1 MHQKIEI
8 IPTLKAGFITHDSNS
23 SNLDNSNVDDEKKI
37 PTSKPKSEKSSEKMK
52 SKDKPKGQKKS
63 PTADP
68 VSQGYPDEEYK
79 LTQTKALGQRQQSPD
94 FQVLDM
100 NQIERSRKNRYQ
112 KVTQDL

>member
-52 SKDKPKGQKKS
+52 SKKISQKVKKS
-63 PTADP
+63 L
-68 VSQGYPDEEYK
+68 QL
-79 LTQTKALGQRQQSPD
+79 LTQSAKDIL
-94 FQVLDM
+94 M
-100 NQIERSRKNRYQ
+100 KN
-112 KVTQDL
+112 TN